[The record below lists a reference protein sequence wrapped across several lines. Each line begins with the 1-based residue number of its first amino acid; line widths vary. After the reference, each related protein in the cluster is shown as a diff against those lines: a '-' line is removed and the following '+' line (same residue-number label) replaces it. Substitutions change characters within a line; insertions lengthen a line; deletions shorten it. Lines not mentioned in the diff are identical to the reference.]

1 VGQGPHFEDELPPEA
16 APVAGADKDAGMDLS
31 YTQNLEDYHL
41 SLAFAGQETG
51 TYIDIGGG
59 HPIADN
65 VSFWFYE
72 RGWRGIVVEPQPE
85 LAALYGRLR
94 PRDTVV
100 QGVVTRATG
109 DVDFHVVDRLHGL
122 STTVEHLARNA
133 QAFGAGYRTVRVP
146 AMTLADLCA
155 RHGVTEIDFLK
166 IDVEGGEADVL
177 AGGDWQR
184 FRPKVIVIEAVMPG
198 SNEPAW
204 GEWEPLLLAQGY
216 RFALFDT
223 LNRFYVPAEAPDV
236 FARLP
241 SERAPWD
248 KVVHMYE
255 IGRAPDNARHPDH
268 ALAKALGRGFWA
280 SLPWLDRELIAA
292 ILARAGSAGE
302 KYADAID
309 GEAFRAS
316 LGRIACGY
324 DGGQI
329 IDEGD

>member
-1 VGQGPHFEDELPPEA
+1 
-16 APVAGADKDAGMDLS
+16 MDLS

-41 SLAFAGQETG
+41 SLAFAGQQTG
-51 TYIDIGGG
+51 TYVDIGGG

-72 RGWRGIVVEPQPE
+72 RGWSGIVVEPQPE
-85 LAALYGRLR
+85 LAALHGRLR

-100 QGVVTRATG
+100 RGVVGRATG
-109 DVDFHVVDRLHGL
+109 EIDFHVVDRLHGL
-122 STTVEHLARNA
+122 STTLERLAREA
-133 QAFGAGYRTVRVP
+133 GAFGAGYRTMRVP
-146 AMTLADLCA
+146 ATTLADLCA
-155 RHGVTEIDFLK
+155 RHDLTTVDFLK

-177 AGGDWQR
+177 AGGDWRR

-204 GEWEPLLLAQGY
+204 GEWEPPLLARGY

-223 LNRFYVPAEAPDV
+223 LNRFYVAEEAPDV

-255 IGRAPDNARHPDH
+255 IGRAPESTRHPDH

-280 SLPWLDRELIAA
+280 SLPWLERDVLAS
-292 ILARAGSAGE
+292 ILARAGGADR
-302 KYADAID
+302 KLVDAID
-309 GEAFRAS
+309 SEAFRAA

-329 IDEGD
+329 IEEDD

>member
-1 VGQGPHFEDELPPEA
+1 M
-16 APVAGADKDAGMDLS
+16 AGCARATPS
-31 YTQNLEDYHL
+31 
-41 SLAFAGQETG
+41 SRAW
-51 TYIDIGGG
+51 
-59 HPIADN
+59 
-65 VSFWFYE
+65 S
-72 RGWRGIVVEPQPE
+72 
-85 LAALYGRLR
+85 
-94 PRDTVV
+94 
-100 QGVVTRATG
+100 TRATG
-109 DVDFHVVDRLHGL
+109 DIDFHVVDRLHGL

-155 RHGVTEIDFLK
+155 RHGAAAIDFLK

-204 GEWEPLLLAQGY
+204 GEWEPFLLAQGY

-223 LNRFYVPAEAPDV
+223 LNRFYVAEEAPDV

-255 IGRAPDNARHPDH
+255 IGRAPENARHPDH

-292 ILARAGSAGE
+292 ILARAGGAGE
-302 KYADAID
+302 TYADAID
-309 GEAFRAS
+309 SEAFRAS

-329 IDEGD
+329 IDEAD